1 MKPLRLIPDATN
13 IDFIKV
19 RFFTFLLSACL
30 VMAAFGLLF
39 TKGLN
44 FGIDFV
50 GGTLIEVKLDQAP
63 NMALLR
69 DDFNNLNIGAISLQ
83 EFGEADDL
91 LIRVPEQ
98 AGGIEDQQKAVEDV
112 RTVLAKQYGEE
123 AVEYRRTEFVGPQVG
138 KELIRAG
145 GMAVLFSL
153 LGIMAYVSVRFE
165 WQFGAAALIAL
176 FHDTMITIGFFS
188 LTGMEFNLATV
199 AAVLMVGGYSINDTV
214 VVFDRIRENMRKFKK
229 MDMRELLNVSVNQ
242 TLSRTVLTSFTTLLA
257 LFALWF
263 FGGEVIRGFTL
274 ALIVGIG
281 VGTYSSIFVAGA
293 LLVYFNI
300 RTITAKEDKAAA

>member
-1 MKPLRLIPDATN
+1 MIKPFRMIPDATN
-13 IDFIKV
+13 VDFIKI
-19 RFFTFLLSACL
+19 RFFAFILSACF

-63 NMALLR
+63 NLSLLR
-69 DDFNNLNIGAISLQ
+69 DDFDALRIGAISLQ

-91 LIRVPEQ
+91 LIRVPTQE
-98 AGGIEDQQKAVEDV
+98 GGIEDQHKAVEAV
-112 RTVLAKQYGEE
+112 RAVLTKQYGE
-123 AVEYRRTEFVGPQVG
+123 AIEYRRTEFVGPQVG

-165 WQFGAAALIAL
+165 WQFGAAALVAL
-176 FHDTMITIGFFS
+176 FHDTVITIGFFA

-229 MDMRELLNVSVNQ
+229 MDMKELLNISVNQ

-281 VGTYSSIFVAGA
+281 IGTYSSIFVAGA

-300 RTITAKEDKAAA
+300 RNLASKEDQSA